1 MVVGHVVEIK
11 SGCGKVPVSA
21 DEVMTG
27 DDEMTTGV
35 TTGDDEMTAGVTTGD
50 DKTADGG
57 GKLLIDGR
65 IEHLGLPTDHHH
77 CYFLQNEPPAHVLQG
92 ISVIMKS
99 AVSTVNI
106 EI

>member
-1 MVVGHVVEIK
+1 MVVGHVVEMK

-21 DEVMTG
+21 DEVM
-27 DDEMTTGV
+27 
-35 TTGDDEMTAGVTTGD
+35 TGDDEMTAGVTTGD

-65 IEHLGLPTDHHH
+65 IEHLGLRTDHHH
-77 CYFLQNEPPAHVLQG
+77 CYFPQNEPPAHVLHG